1 MVKKLVDEGYEK
13 FLKLDYEAQL
23 VTALLLA
30 VSIIEE
36 NKIKPSWAV
45 ALNIKMCQHLDK
57 RMCATAERT
66 KASDEVNRE
75 KT

>member
-1 MVKKLVDEGYEK
+1 MSKNLVDKGYDS

-36 NKIKPSWAV
+36 NKIKRTWAV
-45 ALNIKMCQHLDK
+45 DLHLKMCHHLDD
-57 RMCATAERT
+57 RMCETAERT
-66 KASDEVNRE
+66 KPSER
-75 KT
+75 T